1 MSRVASNSRQPPPA
15 DITAELPG
23 EEEEQCRDI
32 TEEEDIMVGDD
43 MEEDIGR
50 DMVIDNSSNKNS
62 HSSTTRRTSPGS
74 T

>member
-1 MSRVASNSRQPPPA
+1 MASSSRQPPPA
-15 DITAELPG
+15 DITAEWPG

-32 TEEEDIMVGDD
+32 TEEEEDIMVGDD

-50 DMVIDNSSNKNS
+50 DMDIDNSSNKNS
-62 HSSTTRRTSPGS
+62 PTNPTRRTLPGS

>member
-1 MSRVASNSRQPPPA
+1 MASSSRQPPPA
-15 DITAELPG
+15 DITAEWPG

-50 DMVIDNSSNKNS
+50 DMDIDNSSNKNS
-62 HSSTTRRTSPGS
+62 PTNPTRRTLPGS